1 MRAFY
6 AFVQVVA
13 GGAQGALSAFG
24 DAATTQDLVEGRV
37 IPWSMV
43 LKAIGLIAALWSG
56 VAFLISW
63 IGFSR
68 KEIAIYSGT
77 GGG

>member
-1 MRAFY
+1 
-6 AFVQVVA
+6 
-13 GGAQGALSAFG
+13 
-24 DAATTQDLVEGRV
+24 
-37 IPWSMV
+37 MV
-43 LKAIGLIAALWSG
+43 LKSVGLIAALWSLI
-56 VAFLISW
+56 AFLISW